1 MSYARYTVVRLLYL
15 NLMFFALIN
24 EGLKR
29 KKLNWSIWTGLGK
42 RQKTTENSQKMENAS
57 LFLLDSAGVNVKT
70 KNNKINWSS
79 PTDRSWLFKLMTVSH
94 LRDSAW
100 YCNNVTHFECFK
112 NSCQT
117 LTKLSWNF
125 VYYINFLFPDPGTW
139 FLCCCF
145 SIRMFCAANCININ

>member
-57 LFLLDSAGVNVKT
+57 LFLLDCLYGPSAEKDLAYEQFT
-70 KNNKINWSS
+70 A
-79 PTDRSWLFKLMTVSH
+79 VSVI
-94 LRDSAW
+94 
-100 YCNNVTHFECFK
+100 CGFK
-112 NSCQT
+112 NIAS
-117 LTKLSWNF
+117 F
-125 VYYINFLFPDPGTW
+125 
-139 FLCCCF
+139 
-145 SIRMFCAANCININ
+145 